1 MSENLMPHIRLPKD
15 LDVDCVLLPGDP
27 ARADTVA
34 SHLEDAR
41 LLASNREFRSWQGTY
56 KGKKMLVTSTGIGA
70 ASCAIAVEELIQCGV
85 HNLIRIGSC
94 GALQPECALGDLI
107 FVTGAIRDDGTSAAY
122 VEAQYPAIPDFDLLS
137 ACRESAV
144 AENIPYHLGICRSHS
159 CLYGDRRDTYDRLY
173 TEGASLAGFGA
184 GDEVKA
190 IDILYGVMLPSGAEC
205 CVGLAQH
212 LFGSEENFVAKMNE
226 KAAEL
231 GMDSTHFVT
240 CTGLHDEN
248 HYTTVRDLTKLLSYA
263 LQNDTFRQ
271 IYCTS
276 EYTTSATA
284 SAPEGLH
291 FLSTMFKK
299 MDSPEVNGG
308 EIEGGKTGY
317 TGEAGQ
323 CLASLA
329 KVDDVEYILVTA
341 GAPGGPSTEPYHIED
356 AKAVYNRIQAGEQ
369 GSAADTAADS
379 QDDQATTETDGA
391 A

>member
-1 MSENLMPHIRLPKD
+1 MTKIMTAVVGLENLSDQNETITID
-15 LDVDCVLLPGDP
+15 
-27 ARADTVA
+27 
-34 SHLEDAR
+34 
-41 LLASNREFRSWQGTY
+41 
-56 KGKKMLVTSTGIGA
+56 
-70 ASCAIAVEELIQCGV
+70 
-85 HNLIRIGSC
+85 
-94 GALQPECALGDLI
+94 
-107 FVTGAIRDDGTSAAY
+107 
-122 VEAQYPAIPDFDLLS
+122 
-137 ACRESAV
+137 
-144 AENIPYHLGICRSHS
+144 
-159 CLYGDRRDTYDRLY
+159 RDTYDRLY

>member
-1 MSENLMPHIRLPKD
+1 MKKHFCRKLFSNTLWENGKTMAKKRMTKKERRRQKRRQRLLFCGGLLFVAVIFTAVLLLVSSRGCGTSKTQDGNRKVTPSEVSTQEPTAEPTPTSMPVPAVTISDINSKSGILVRLSDGEVVAEKEADARIYPASMTKIMTAIIGLENLTD
-15 LDVDCVLLPGDP
+15 LNETITID
-27 ARADTVA
+27 
-34 SHLEDAR
+34 
-41 LLASNREFRSWQGTY
+41 
-56 KGKKMLVTSTGIGA
+56 
-70 ASCAIAVEELIQCGV
+70 
-85 HNLIRIGSC
+85 
-94 GALQPECALGDLI
+94 
-107 FVTGAIRDDGTSAAY
+107 
-122 VEAQYPAIPDFDLLS
+122 
-137 ACRESAV
+137 
-144 AENIPYHLGICRSHS
+144 
-159 CLYGDRRDTYDRLY
+159 RDTYDRLY

-184 GDEVKA
+184 GDEVKG

-231 GMDSTHFVT
+231 GMNDTHFVT

-263 LQNDTFRQ
+263 LKNDTFRQ
-271 IYCTS
+271 IYCSS

-299 MDSPEVNGG
+299 MDSPNVNGG

-317 TGEAGQ
+317 TSEAGQ

-341 GAPGGPSTEPYHIED
+341 GAPGGPSTEAYHIED
-356 AKAVYNRIQAGEQ
+356 AKTVYNRIQAGEPN
-369 GSAADTAADS
+369 ATADPADTLQGGQETTGTDS
-379 QDDQATTETDGA
+379 AV
-391 A
+391 

>member
-1 MSENLMPHIRLPKD
+1 MRQRRRKQRLMFGGGLLLVAVVFTAILLLLSSKGCGPSKAEDGEVEAVPSAEATEEPTAEPTPTAEPVPSVDISDINSQSGILVRLSDGEVVAEKDADAKIYPASMTKIMTAIVGLENLSD
-15 LDVDCVLLPGDP
+15 LNETITID
-27 ARADTVA
+27 
-34 SHLEDAR
+34 
-41 LLASNREFRSWQGTY
+41 
-56 KGKKMLVTSTGIGA
+56 
-70 ASCAIAVEELIQCGV
+70 
-85 HNLIRIGSC
+85 
-94 GALQPECALGDLI
+94 
-107 FVTGAIRDDGTSAAY
+107 RDM
-122 VEAQYPAIPDFDLLS
+122 
-137 ACRESAV
+137 
-144 AENIPYHLGICRSHS
+144 
-159 CLYGDRRDTYDRLY
+159 YDRLY

-184 GDEVKA
+184 RDEVKA

-231 GMDSTHFVT
+231 GMDNTHFVT

-299 MDSPEVNGG
+299 MDSPAVNGG

-317 TGEAGQ
+317 TSEAGQ

-356 AKAVYNRIQAGEQ
+356 AKTVYNRIQAGEQ
-369 GSAADTAADS
+369 GSVADTAADS
-379 QDDQATTETDGA
+379 QDDQATTETDEA

>member
-1 MSENLMPHIRLPKD
+1 MLYACADHSKGIARFGAGFETVD
-15 LDVDCVLLPGDP
+15 LEKATELG
-27 ARADTVA
+27 
-34 SHLEDAR
+34 
-41 LLASNREFRSWQGTY
+41 
-56 KGKKMLVTSTGIGA
+56 
-70 ASCAIAVEELIQCGV
+70 IAVCNAPGV
-85 HNLIRIGSC
+85 N
-94 GALQPECALGDLI
+94 AK
-107 FVTGAIRDDGTSAAY
+107 
-122 VEAQYPAIPDFDLLS
+122 
-137 ACRESAV
+137 AV
-144 AENIPYHLGICRSHS
+144 AEQALALTLAILRKI
-159 CLYGDRRDTYDRLY
+159 TIYDRSLRADGV
-173 TEGASLAGFGA
+173 TAKMSQTLEGTVALLGFGNIGCEFA
-184 GDEVKA
+184 KLLSVFPVKV
-190 IDILYGVMLPSGAEC
+190 ISYDPYP
-205 CVGLAQH
+205 
-212 LFGSEENFVAKMNE
+212 NYE

-369 GSAADTAADS
+369 GSTADTAADS
-379 QDDQATTETDGA
+379 QDDQTTTETDGA

>member
-1 MSENLMPHIRLPKD
+1 M
-15 LDVDCVLLPGDP
+15 
-27 ARADTVA
+27 
-34 SHLEDAR
+34 
-41 LLASNREFRSWQGTY
+41 
-56 KGKKMLVTSTGIGA
+56 
-70 ASCAIAVEELIQCGV
+70 
-85 HNLIRIGSC
+85 
-94 GALQPECALGDLI
+94 
-107 FVTGAIRDDGTSAAY
+107 
-122 VEAQYPAIPDFDLLS
+122 
-137 ACRESAV
+137 
-144 AENIPYHLGICRSHS
+144 
-159 CLYGDRRDTYDRLY
+159 
-173 TEGASLAGFGA
+173 
-184 GDEVKA
+184 
-190 IDILYGVMLPSGAEC
+190 
-205 CVGLAQH
+205 
-212 LFGSEENFVAKMNE
+212 AKMNE

-299 MDSPEVNGG
+299 MDSPAVNGG

-317 TGEAGQ
+317 TSEAGQ

-341 GAPGGPSTEPYHIED
+341 GALEDLPPSHTISRMPKPSITVSRRE
-356 AKAVYNRIQAGEQ
+356 NRDLWQIRQQIHRMIRRRQ
-369 GSAADTAADS
+369 GRTKLP
-379 QDDQATTETDGA
+379 ERF
-391 A
+391 

>member
-1 MSENLMPHIRLPKD
+1 M
-15 LDVDCVLLPGDP
+15 
-27 ARADTVA
+27 
-34 SHLEDAR
+34 
-41 LLASNREFRSWQGTY
+41 
-56 KGKKMLVTSTGIGA
+56 
-70 ASCAIAVEELIQCGV
+70 
-85 HNLIRIGSC
+85 
-94 GALQPECALGDLI
+94 
-107 FVTGAIRDDGTSAAY
+107 
-122 VEAQYPAIPDFDLLS
+122 
-137 ACRESAV
+137 
-144 AENIPYHLGICRSHS
+144 
-159 CLYGDRRDTYDRLY
+159 
-173 TEGASLAGFGA
+173 
-184 GDEVKA
+184 
-190 IDILYGVMLPSGAEC
+190 
-205 CVGLAQH
+205 GLAQH

-356 AKAVYNRIQAGEQ
+356 AKAVYNRIQAGKQ

>member
-1 MSENLMPHIRLPKD
+1 MFCIAMELIVVLILVLVVGWNYGMGTQLFDWIEQMRKPVVKELDISGINSPYAVLMQVRGGRVIGEINGEEQMYPASMTKIMTTIVAIENLKD
-15 LDVDCVLLPGDP
+15 LDQEITLTNEMFEGLY
-27 ARADTVA
+27 
-34 SHLEDAR
+34 EQDAT
-41 LLASNREFRSWQGTY
+41 Q
-56 KGKKMLVTSTGIGA
+56 
-70 ASCAIAVEELIQCGV
+70 
-85 HNLIRIGSC
+85 
-94 GALQPECALGDLI
+94 
-107 FVTGAIRDDGTSAAY
+107 
-122 VEAQYPAIPDFDLLS
+122 
-137 ACRESAV
+137 
-144 AENIPYHLGICRSHS
+144 
-159 CLYGDRRDTYDRLY
+159 
-173 TEGASLAGFGA
+173 AGFQPG
-184 GDEVKA
+184 ETVRA
-190 IDILYGVMLPSGAEC
+190 IDLLYGVMLPSGAEC

-240 CTGLHDEN
+240 CTGLHNEN

-369 GSAADTAADS
+369 GSTADTAADS
-379 QDDQATTETDGA
+379 QDDQTTTETDGA

>member
-1 MSENLMPHIRLPKD
+1 MFCIAMELIVVLILVLVVGWNYGMGTQLFDWIEQMRKPVVKELDISGINSPYAVLMQVRGGRVIGEINGEEQMYPASMTKIMTTIVAIENLKD
-15 LDVDCVLLPGDP
+15 LDQEITLTNEMFEGLY
-27 ARADTVA
+27 
-34 SHLEDAR
+34 EQDAT
-41 LLASNREFRSWQGTY
+41 Q
-56 KGKKMLVTSTGIGA
+56 
-70 ASCAIAVEELIQCGV
+70 
-85 HNLIRIGSC
+85 
-94 GALQPECALGDLI
+94 
-107 FVTGAIRDDGTSAAY
+107 
-122 VEAQYPAIPDFDLLS
+122 
-137 ACRESAV
+137 
-144 AENIPYHLGICRSHS
+144 
-159 CLYGDRRDTYDRLY
+159 
-173 TEGASLAGFGA
+173 AGFQPG
-184 GDEVKA
+184 ETVRA
-190 IDILYGVMLPSGAEC
+190 IDLLYGVMLPSGAEC

-369 GSAADTAADS
+369 GSTADTAADS
-379 QDDQATTETDGA
+379 QDDQTTTETDGA

>member
-1 MSENLMPHIRLPKD
+1 MENLSD
-15 LDVDCVLLPGDP
+15 LNETITID
-27 ARADTVA
+27 
-34 SHLEDAR
+34 
-41 LLASNREFRSWQGTY
+41 
-56 KGKKMLVTSTGIGA
+56 
-70 ASCAIAVEELIQCGV
+70 
-85 HNLIRIGSC
+85 
-94 GALQPECALGDLI
+94 
-107 FVTGAIRDDGTSAAY
+107 RDM
-122 VEAQYPAIPDFDLLS
+122 
-137 ACRESAV
+137 
-144 AENIPYHLGICRSHS
+144 
-159 CLYGDRRDTYDRLY
+159 YDRLY

-190 IDILYGVMLPSGAEC
+190 IDILYGVMLTSGAEC

-299 MDSPEVNGG
+299 MDSPAVNGG

-317 TGEAGQ
+317 TSEAGQ

-356 AKAVYNRIQAGEQ
+356 AKTVYNRIQAGEQ
-369 GSAADTAADS
+369 GSVADTAADS
-379 QDDQATTETDGA
+379 QDDQATTETDEA

>member
-1 MSENLMPHIRLPKD
+1 MYQRQKHHITYARKRENRRRKKRPASGPAVFLP
-15 LDVDCVLLPGDP
+15 VLLSIIVAVTVLLGSWLRTDTSVLTG
-27 ARADTVA
+27 RADSLFMDLYSRCAILTAADSDNGSWETLA
-34 SHLEDAR
+34 SQNSDRKMYPASLTKIMTA
-41 LLASNREFRSWQGTY
+41 LLAVEYTDDFSQT
-56 KGKKMLVTSTGIGA
+56 VTLPYPVFPSLYEA
-70 ASCAIAVEELIQCGV
+70 NASMAGFKPGEE
-85 HNLIRIGSC
+85 
-94 GALQPECALGDLI
+94 
-107 FVTGAIRDDGTSAAY
+107 VTLW
-122 VEAQYPAIPDFDLLS
+122 DLL
-137 ACRESAV
+137 
-144 AENIPYHLGICRSHS
+144 YGI
-159 CLYGDRRDTYDRLY
+159 L
-173 TEGASLAGFGA
+173 
-184 GDEVKA
+184 
-190 IDILYGVMLPSGAEC
+190 LPSGAEC
-205 CVGLAQH
+205 CLTFAEQIA
-212 LFGSEENFVAKMNE
+212 GSEDAFVSLMNE

-379 QDDQATTETDGA
+379 QDDQAMTETDGA

>member
-1 MSENLMPHIRLPKD
+1 MFGGGLLLVAVVFTAILLLLSSKGCGPSKAEDGEVEAVPSAEATEEPTAEPTPTAEPVPSVDISDINSQTGILVRLSDGEVVAEKDADAKIYPASMTKIMTAIVGLENLSD
-15 LDVDCVLLPGDP
+15 LNETITID
-27 ARADTVA
+27 
-34 SHLEDAR
+34 
-41 LLASNREFRSWQGTY
+41 
-56 KGKKMLVTSTGIGA
+56 
-70 ASCAIAVEELIQCGV
+70 
-85 HNLIRIGSC
+85 
-94 GALQPECALGDLI
+94 
-107 FVTGAIRDDGTSAAY
+107 RDM
-122 VEAQYPAIPDFDLLS
+122 
-137 ACRESAV
+137 
-144 AENIPYHLGICRSHS
+144 
-159 CLYGDRRDTYDRLY
+159 YDRLY

-284 SAPEGLH
+284 SAPEGLY

-299 MDSPEVNGG
+299 MDSPAVNGG

-317 TGEAGQ
+317 TSEAGQ

-356 AKAVYNRIQAGEQ
+356 AKTVYNRIQAGEQ
-369 GSAADTAADS
+369 GSVADTAADS
-379 QDDQATTETDGA
+379 QDDQATTETDEA

>member
-1 MSENLMPHIRLPKD
+1 MEKTMAKKRMTKKERMRQRRRRQRMMFGGGLLLVAVVFTVILLLLGSKGCGTSKAEGDEVEAVPSAEATEAPTTEPTPTPEPVPSVDISDINSRSGILVRLSDGKVVAEKDADAKIYPASMTKIMTAVVGLENLSDQNETITID
-15 LDVDCVLLPGDP
+15 
-27 ARADTVA
+27 
-34 SHLEDAR
+34 
-41 LLASNREFRSWQGTY
+41 
-56 KGKKMLVTSTGIGA
+56 
-70 ASCAIAVEELIQCGV
+70 
-85 HNLIRIGSC
+85 
-94 GALQPECALGDLI
+94 
-107 FVTGAIRDDGTSAAY
+107 
-122 VEAQYPAIPDFDLLS
+122 
-137 ACRESAV
+137 
-144 AENIPYHLGICRSHS
+144 
-159 CLYGDRRDTYDRLY
+159 RDTYDRLY

-190 IDILYGVMLPSGAEC
+190 IDILYGVMLPSAAEC

-379 QDDQATTETDGA
+379 QDDQATTEKDGA